1 MVEGVIQKSKKI
13 LKISKKL
20 KLDSWGWLSEYSKPK
35 SDDKKSDDDS
45 TDLVTE
51 PKYIQDNRIP
61 WKR

>member
-35 SDDKKSDDDS
+35 VMIKNLMM
-45 TDLVTE
+45 TAQ
-51 PKYIQDNRIP
+51 I
-61 WKR
+61 

>member
-20 KLDSWGWLSEYSKPK
+20 KFDSWGWLSEYSKPK

-45 TDLVTE
+45 TD
-51 PKYIQDNRIP
+51 
-61 WKR
+61 